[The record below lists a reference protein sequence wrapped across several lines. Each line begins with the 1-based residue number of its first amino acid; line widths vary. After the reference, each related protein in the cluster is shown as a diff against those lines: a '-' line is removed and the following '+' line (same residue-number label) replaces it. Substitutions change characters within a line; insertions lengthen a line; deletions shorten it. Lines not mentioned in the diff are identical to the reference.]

1 MGCCCEFCCFKQ
13 KAAYEMRIRD
23 WSSDVCSSDLL
34 VDRIGADQSF
44 LGLRPI
50 GCAVGQFLLADD
62 DEDIIVGFIL
72 VRRCRRI
79 DPVAA
84 GAASEQEDLE
94 AARDLPAPGRIFGG
108 WAELVQAD
116 RDVVTKLP
124 MLHGWLMIDHGS
136 PPPNI

>member
-1 MGCCCEFCCFKQ
+1 
-13 KAAYEMRIRD
+13 MRISD
-23 WSSDVCSSDLL
+23 WSSDVCSSDL
-34 VDRIGADQSF
+34 DQSF

-84 GAASEQEDLE
+84 GVAAEQDDLE
-94 AARDLPAPGRIFGG
+94 DARALAATGRIFGG
-108 WAELVQAD
+108 LAEIVKDDLD
-116 RDVVTKLP
+116 DVLQLALLEIGRASLWERGCVYL
-124 MLHGWLMIDHGS
+124 
-136 PPPNI
+136 